1 MDSIDTWSVSDLLLL
16 PDFCKIISLTPIP
29 CWSWHDIW
37 FVQNIRF
44 QMKSALFSNWCMHLF
59 VKNIERSNYE
69 HCMGVVKLLRY
80 YQRWRLIKGGLVKPG
95 NAKKNSKTSLNSSL
109 IDCDLFTGLIW
120 PWSLKELRHS
130 WKCMRRWWSLGRDV
144 YNSLTVKISNNQIH

>member
-16 PDFCKIISLTPIP
+16 PDFCKIMSLTPIP

-37 FVQNIRF
+37 FVQNIKF

-80 YQRWRLIKGGLVKPG
+80 YQRWRLIKGGLVNLEMQRKI
-95 NAKKNSKTSLNSSL
+95 KKLLL
-109 IDCDLFTGLIW
+109 IL
-120 PWSLKELRHS
+120 H
-130 WKCMRRWWSLGRDV
+130 
-144 YNSLTVKISNNQIH
+144 SLTAIFLRGWFGHGRWRSWGIPENADGEA